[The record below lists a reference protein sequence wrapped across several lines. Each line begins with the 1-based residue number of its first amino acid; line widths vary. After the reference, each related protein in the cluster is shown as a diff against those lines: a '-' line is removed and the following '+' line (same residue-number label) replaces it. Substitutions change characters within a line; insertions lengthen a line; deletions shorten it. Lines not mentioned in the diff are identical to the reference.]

1 MRVFGVAECV
11 YVLARTSAC
20 VCVCV
25 CVCVCERV
33 RACVRVCVCVRASER
48 SCVRERGVAE
58 CVSVLNR
65 SISISFTL

>member
-11 YVLARTSAC
+11 YVLARTSA
-20 VCVCV
+20 CV